1 MISVL
6 EPFLAELDYRLVIV
20 IAAVLLITAIVAL
33 VKKAIKVGLV
43 VMVIALMV
51 GYIAPT
57 AFEFQ
62 RDYKIGVE
70 DAAIHMVIKGQT
82 FKIESN
88 SCKEIILE
96 DIGNLTYGLTAKYND
111 GNITVK
117 IPRFMTDA
125 VIAFGNKYGVPVTIK

>member
-6 EPFLAELDYRLVIV
+6 EPFLAELDYRLVII
-20 IAAVLLITAIVAL
+20 IAVVLLITAIIAII
-33 VKKAIKVGLV
+33 KKAIKVGLI
-43 VMVIALMV
+43 VMIIALMI
-51 GYIAPT
+51 GYVAPT

-82 FKIESN
+82 FTIESN

-96 DIGNLTYGLTAKYND
+96 DIGNLTYSLTAKYSD

-125 VIAFGNKYGVPVTIK
+125 VIAFGNKYGVKVTVK